1 MSPHLLFSSSPLLNN
16 RMSEVLKKVAG
27 IKELPLFPLPL
38 VMLPNEILPLHIF
51 EDRYQQMLSDVE
63 ATNKMFGVVLFEPVE
78 DFVERPE
85 TGTIGCLA
93 EIRDTD
99 FLEDGRANIVT
110 FGVVRFRVLDY
121 IDEGEPYLVG
131 EVEFFEDDEGNAAEI
146 EGFADEVFELFQRIA
161 KAAFKMS
168 GGRGKLPEIHRG
180 DPEQLSFLVTAA
192 FNFENELKYRLLE
205 MTSTSE
211 RLGKLREILKK
222 MVGQMEESAEIHAVS
237 KTNGHS
243 KKKLDL

>member
-1 MSPHLLFSSSPLLNN
+1 
-16 RMSEVLKKVAG
+16 MSESLEKMLG
-27 IKELPLFPLPL
+27 IDRLPLFPLPL

-51 EDRYQQMLSDVE
+51 EERYRQMLADVE
-63 ATNKMFGVVLFEPVE
+63 DTHKMFGVVYFEPME
-78 DFVERPE
+78 DFIERPVS
-85 TGTIGCLA
+85 GAVGCVA

-99 FLEDGRANIVT
+99 ILADGRANIVT
-110 FGVVRFRVLDY
+110 IGIVRFRLLDY
-121 IDEGEPYLVG
+121 IDADEPYLVADI
-131 EVEFFEDDEGNAAEI
+131 EYFEDDASGDGGTEPL
-146 EGFADEVFELFQRIA
+146 ADEVFELFQRIA

-168 GGRGKLPEIHRG
+168 GGRGRMPDIQRG

-192 FNFENELKYRLLE
+192 FNFENELKYELLE

-211 RLGKLREILKK
+211 RLEKLRDILKK
-222 MVGQMEESAEIHAVS
+222 MVGQMEESADIHAVS